1 MQETED
7 FDFKSYMNSVKNR
20 LKSNNYSK
28 YRQNTKVKSKFKL
41 LSGVFSNL
49 EIEVK
54 RICNNEVE
62 LYNKVAEI
70 LNSETICPLAQLTD
84 NKVFDKLN
92 DEEKQRYMLNLSAK
106 FNEIKKQIEQNKQV
120 S

>member
-1 MQETED
+1 MQETEE
-7 FDFKSYMNSVKNR
+7 FNFKSYMNSVKNR
-20 LKSNNYSK
+20 LKNNNYAR
-28 YRQNTKVKSKFKL
+28 YRQTTKIKSKFKL

-54 RICNNEVE
+54 RICNNEAE

-70 LNSETICPLAQLTD
+70 LNSETICPLAELTD
-84 NKVFDKLN
+84 KELFEKLN

-106 FNEIKKQIEQNKQV
+106 FNEIKKQIEQNKEAV
-120 S
+120 